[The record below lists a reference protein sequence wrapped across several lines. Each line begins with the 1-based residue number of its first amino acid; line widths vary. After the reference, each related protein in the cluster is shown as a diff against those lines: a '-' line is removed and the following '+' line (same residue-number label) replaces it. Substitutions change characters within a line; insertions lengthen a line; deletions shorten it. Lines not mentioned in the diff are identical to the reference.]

1 MARSDVH
8 SEEALLHKL
17 QSWWSN
23 HYDRPLKDPILQS
36 YTLEELLYEYHDK
49 VERRKAEEESSEED
63 ADTIEEG
70 KIQTNLD
77 WAEEEERK
85 DAEVLKKG
93 ADEAQR
99 KAEEQMEVERQMKI
113 ARDVIGEDFGED
125 IDIDF
130 GDA

>member
-1 MARSDVH
+1 MQ

-49 VERRKAEEESSEED
+49 VERRKAEEESSEEEEAEED
-63 ADTIEEG
+63 AG
-70 KIQTNLD
+70 
-77 WAEEEERK
+77 EEEERK